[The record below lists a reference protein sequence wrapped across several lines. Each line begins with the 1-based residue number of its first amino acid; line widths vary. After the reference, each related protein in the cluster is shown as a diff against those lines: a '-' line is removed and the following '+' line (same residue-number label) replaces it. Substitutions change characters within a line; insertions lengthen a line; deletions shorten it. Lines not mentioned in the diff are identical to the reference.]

1 MNLPLVEQ
9 KLQIHPSSHKKSEYL
24 FSPTRISPPSMHR
37 QYLSRAQPVYQ
48 RTYRRIYS
56 NLTGHI
62 TTQKQQSHE
71 SPSPQS
77 QPKQGFVTVLI
88 GFSTVDEPDF
98 VDVEGSVKL
107 TGVDRL
113 VVGAIAVGML
123 VIESSM
129 VAKCVVDAS
138 SSECITVLSSCSVQ
152 FRLTCG
158 K

>member
-1 MNLPLVEQ
+1 M
-9 KLQIHPSSHKKSEYL
+9 
-24 FSPTRISPPSMHR
+24 
-37 QYLSRAQPVYQ
+37 
-48 RTYRRIYS
+48 
-56 NLTGHI
+56 
-62 TTQKQQSHE
+62 
-71 SPSPQS
+71 
-77 QPKQGFVTVLI
+77 TVLI

-152 FRLTCG
+152 LRLTCG